1 MLARIRKATEDKDQ
15 GFTLIELLVVM
26 IIIGI
31 LAAIAVPVFLN
42 QKKKAKETSAKAD
55 ATNISKEIAAALVD
69 GPMSSLTVAG
79 TSPTYTLT
87 WTVAGASETTTV
99 KVSAGNELLAP
110 TGTVIDATGGSTYC
124 IKVKPSEGSVWSAG
138 DKGLAKGT
146 TCPV

>member
-55 ATNISKEIAAALVD
+55 VTTISKEISAALVD
-69 GPMSSLTVAG
+69 GDMSALT
-79 TSPTYTLT
+79 Y
-87 WTVAGASETTTV
+87 TTTV
-99 KVSAGNELLAP
+99 GSTALSWDVAGVNDKTTIRLSEGNQVTTI
-110 TGTVIDATGGSTYC
+110 TGTVLTGGNTYC
-124 IKVKPSEGSVWSAG
+124 VTVKPSEGSEWSAG
-138 DKGLAKGT
+138 NNGLKKGT
-146 TCPV
+146 TCPA